1 MKHKHAFLLTKAL
14 ALLKWQPRAIHW
26 REAILSLGLAFLLS
40 PTLQAATPEIEVF
53 MDGPGGTETTILIPI
68 KDDTSAATP
77 IEFGRTLPNITLTK
91 TFIVNNTGDAD
102 LIVSPLETSLLNN
115 TGFGLG
121 GNFPISTIAP
131 GKSFSFTIFFDP
143 QAVTSTAFKAGD
155 KSNATIS
162 FFTSDADESPF
173 NFAVEAIVVDAAS
186 SEIHLWKGTPEEVFS
201 GLATEVATNATVA
214 FGSTVIGKPVTK
226 TFTILN
232 AGGAPLTIEPP
243 VQVTNVNGTAPF
255 TVDALDA
262 FGEVT
267 TINGLGGSVS
277 FQVTLTANSAGDF
290 SAEGAK
296 SPETVSFNYK
306 EAGRKESNTFS
317 FDLAG
322 TVGPVPDIAVLD
334 GSRNIVK
341 DTGEIDFGT
350 VTINTTEVTKTLT
363 VKNEGGADLILDNPI
378 SLTGEKF
385 SLVSE
390 NFATATLAPGKTTDL
405 KVKLDSSTPGNFTG
419 TLTLKSNDSDEEPFI
434 FTVKG
439 VVADSVTESE
449 IGIWQVFADNTKQSI
464 TSGQTPPVE
473 FQVEIGEAA
482 PVLTFE
488 VKNTGGVSLQLTSL
502 SFNETQFKLTTPFPK
517 TIAAGGSSIFGM
529 VLKNTSQA
537 GVFTTSLKIYN
548 TDGDSGDGVTEN
560 PFEFDIRGTVGKG
573 QTSEEGTCFEDQQ
586 GILTGQTCVLAN
598 NLSASTVDKDGQS
611 LLSDSEMVGGIS
623 KSGDTYLTERKVS
636 LADTIAVR
644 GVVKIASADVG
655 KKADVIVAGAH
666 YSNDYP
672 EGFVWY
678 MLDSCQ
684 TCIKIW
690 PYDDRNAQ
698 LLLSELRPLKT
709 IDALESYLIVDIY
722 SGQFVYPGLLDIFF
736 GYRITEGDDAGKL
749 VFSIMPIQ
757 VTIER

>member
-1 MKHKHAFLLTKAL
+1 M
-14 ALLKWQPRAIHW
+14 
-26 REAILSLGLAFLLS
+26 LSLGLAFLLS

-77 IEFGRTLPNITLTK
+77 IEFGRTLPNVTLTK
-91 TFIVNNTGDAD
+91 TFTLNNTGDAD

-143 QAVTSTAFKAGD
+143 QSVTPTAFKAGD

-173 NFAVEAIVVDAAS
+173 NFVVEAMVVDASS
-186 SEIHLWKGTPEEVFS
+186 SEMHLWKGTPEEVFS
-201 GLATEVATNATVA
+201 GLATEVATNTTVA

-226 TFTILN
+226 TFTILS

-255 TVDALDA
+255 TVDA

-290 SAEGAK
+290 STEGTK
-296 SPETVSFNYK
+296 RPETVSFNYL
-306 EAGRKESNTFS
+306 EAGREEPNTFS
-317 FDLAG
+317 FDVAG

-341 DTGEIDFGT
+341 DTGEVDFGT
-350 VTINTTEVTKTLT
+350 VTVNTTAVTKTLT

-390 NFATATLAPGKTTDL
+390 NFATTTLAPGKTTDL

-439 VVADSVTESE
+439 VVADSVTEPE
-449 IGIWQVFADNTKQSI
+449 IGIWQVFVDNTKQSI
-464 TSGQTPPVE
+464 TSGQTEPVE
-473 FQVEIGEAA
+473 FQVEVGEAA

-517 TIAAGGSSIFGM
+517 TISAGGSSIFGM
-529 VLKNTSQA
+529 MLKNTSQS
-537 GVFTTSLKIYN
+537 GVFSTSLKIYN

-586 GILTGQTCVLAN
+586 GILTGQTCVSAN
-598 NLSASTVDKDGQS
+598 NLSTGAVDKEGQN
-611 LLSDSEMVGGIS
+611 LLSDSEMIGGIS
-623 KSGDTYLTERKVS
+623 KNGDTYLKERKVS

-644 GVVKIASADVG
+644 GVIKVASADVG
-655 KKADVIVAGAH
+655 KKADIIVAGSH

-672 EGFVWY
+672 DGFVWY
-678 MLDSCQ
+678 MLDGCQ

-698 LLLSELRPLKT
+698 LLLSELRPLET
-709 IDALESYLIVDIY
+709 IEALESYLVVDIY
-722 SGQFVYPGLLDIFF
+722 SGQFIYPGPLDIFF

-757 VTIER
+757 VKIER